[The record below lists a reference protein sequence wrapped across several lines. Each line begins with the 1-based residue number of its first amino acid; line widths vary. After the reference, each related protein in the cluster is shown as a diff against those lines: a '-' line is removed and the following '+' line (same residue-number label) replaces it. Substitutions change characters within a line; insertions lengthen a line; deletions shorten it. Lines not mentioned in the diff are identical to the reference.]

1 MKNSLQP
8 KRDICLAVEKPRIK
22 TRVSNWPFHLM
33 NLWSEMR
40 LINVPRFW
48 NVHARAVYPSMIFWC
63 KSPQHLPWRTS
74 EHQRRTTSL
83 WNQSCKWRCNRHSWW
98 KFEFYNA
105 MLPKICKFVCIA
117 HKGYGQMDKSRS
129 VVDVAGN
136 SRQQKR
142 ISTVSFAVVQTLQTS
157 RIFLHLQWLQGRK
170 TNCANLTCSGT
181 HDQLKVIG
189 RG

>member
-48 NVHARAVYPSMIFWC
+48 NVHAEAAKGCVSINDLLMQNHLSILLEEHRSIREGRHLYEIKAASGDAIVSPDGNLSLIRPC
-63 KSPQHLPWRTS
+63 SQKSVNS
-74 EHQRRTTSL
+74 
-83 WNQSCKWRCNRHSWW
+83 
-98 KFEFYNA
+98 FA
-105 MLPKICKFVCIA
+105 IA

-129 VVDVAGN
+129 VVDLAGN
-136 SRQQKR
+136 SRQLEIFCECKLCKLR
-142 ISTVSFAVVQTLQTS
+142 GFSF
-157 RIFLHLQWLQGRK
+157 IFNGCTK
-170 TNCANLTCSGT
+170 E
-181 HDQLKVIG
+181 K
-189 RG
+189 